1 MDGVGDTCA
10 EPPLPG
16 ERVRDRPDVDVVD
29 RDDGISSPIFRFFFL
44 SPLGA
49 YVNVK

>member
-29 RDDGISSPIFRFFFL
+29 RDDGISSLFL